1 MTFVDKRILEKHVF
15 FGLKM
20 VKYGNQKPGR
30 NLFFFP
36 YAVFT
41 FELLLSVGDQ

>member
-1 MTFVDKRILEKHVF
+1 MTFVDKRIFEKHVF

-30 NLFFFP
+30 NLFFF
-36 YAVFT
+36 
-41 FELLLSVGDQ
+41 LMLCLHLSFCLVSGDQ